1 MLLNEKEAR
10 AITDKILS
18 FVKANDASVN
28 VSSDK
33 LSHLRFAGNA
43 FLTSGQR
50 LGRGANVTVWVEGKR
65 GSSTTNDLDD
75 ASLKTMVEQ
84 AEQIARLAP
93 VDREYLP
100 TLGVQTYRPVNKYV
114 EATVNLSPA
123 ARAKAVG
130 DILAEF
136 EKSGVIGA
144 GFHQARAQAGAFATK
159 NGNFG
164 FERSSIVSLST
175 TTRTKDGMSSGY
187 FLRSHFDINRLDTMR
202 IAREAIRKTLEGRN
216 ARALEPGVYTVI
228 LEPQAVA
235 DLLGSLAFGF
245 DARSAEEGRSPYSAP
260 GNKTKLGEQIFDDR
274 ISILSDPW
282 NAEVPGSQSA
292 QSGSTEVLGS
302 QSAQSGIPAQKIY
315 LVKNGKLENLI
326 YSRYWAKQRTVEPTP
341 GPVNTILETS
351 AKTSTLE
358 EMIASTKR
366 GLVISRFWYIRS
378 TDPRTASLTGLTR
391 DGVWFVENGKIQYP
405 VKNFR
410 FNQSIIQM
418 LAPGNVE
425 MIGTSERVGGS
436 ESGGASLLPAL
447 KLKAFNFTSQSEAV

>member
-1 MLLNEKEAR
+1 MLLDEKESKSL
-10 AITDKILS
+10 TDKILS
-18 FVKANDASVN
+18 FVKADDASVS

-33 LSHLRFAGNA
+33 LSHLRFARNA

-50 LGRGANVTVWVEGKR
+50 IGRGAAVTVWIEGRR
-65 GSSTTNDLDD
+65 GSSSTNDLDD
-75 ASLKTMVEQ
+75 ESLKTVVAQ

-100 TLGVQTYRPVNKYV
+100 TLKAQIYKPTGGYT
-114 EATVNLSPA
+114 EATANLSPE
-123 ARAKAVG
+123 ARAKTVS
-130 DILAEF
+130 DILKEF
-136 EKSGVIGA
+136 EKAGVIGA
-144 GFHQARAQAGAFATK
+144 GFHQARAQAGASATK
-159 NGNFG
+159 NGNFD
-164 FERSSIVSLST
+164 FERTSSVSLST
-175 TTRTKDGMSSGY
+175 TTRTPDGASSGY
-187 FLRSHFDINRLDTMR
+187 FLRSHFDISRLDTMR
-202 IAREAIRKTLEGRN
+202 IARESIRKTLEGRN
-216 ARALEPGVYTVI
+216 ARTIDPGIYTVI

-235 DLLGSLAFGF
+235 DLLGGLIFGF

-260 GNKTKLGEQIFDDR
+260 NNKTRLGEKIFDER

-292 QSGSTEVLGS
+292 QSG
-302 QSAQSGIPAQKIY
+302 IPSQKIY
-315 LVKNGKLENLI
+315 LVKNGVLENLI
-326 YSRYWAKQRTVEPTP
+326 YSRYWAKRKTVEPTP

-351 AKTSTLE
+351 GKTAAIDELT
-358 EMIASTKR
+358 ASTKR
-366 GLVISRFWYIRS
+366 GLIVSRFWYIRS

-425 MIGTSERVGGS
+425 MIGSPERVGGS
-436 ESGGASLLPAL
+436 EGGGAALLPAL